1 MQKFILKA
9 DKRKILGRKVKQLRR
24 TGVVPAN
31 LFGKGI
37 DSQAI
42 QINAVEFNR
51 LYKEAGETS
60 LVWVKVEGE
69 EKERPTLVTAVHFNP
84 ITGDKLHVD
93 FHQVNL
99 KEKVTAN
106 VPVEIIGTSELITTN
121 LAVLSQSLNEIEV
134 EALPTDIPENITF
147 DISSLKVIGD
157 HLKVSDAKIPA
168 EVEVKTD
175 PEQIVVSLQEPMKE
189 EVIPVVEEVVEG
201 EPGAEAP
208 AEGEAPAAAKP
219 GEKPAE
225 GEAKPTESAAKP
237 EDKKE

>member
-1 MQKFILKA
+1 LKA
-9 DKRKILGRKVKQLRR
+9 EKRTVIGSKVKKLRR
-24 TGVVPAN
+24 EGIVPAN

-69 EKERPTLVTAVHFNP
+69 EKERPTLVTSVHFNP
-84 ITGDKLHVD
+84 VTGNKLHVD

-106 VPVEIIGTSELITTN
+106 VPVELIGESELVNTN
-121 LAVLSQSLNEIEV
+121 AAVLSQSLNEIEV
-134 EALPTDIPENITF
+134 EALPTDIPENISF
-147 DISSLKVIGD
+147 DISQLKEIGD
-157 HLKVSDAKIPA
+157 QLKVSDAKVGA
-168 EVEVKTD
+168 GVEIQTD

-189 EVIPVVEEVVEG
+189 EVIPVEEVAE
-201 EPGAEAP
+201 EITGAEAP
-208 AEGEAPAAAKP
+208 AEGEGTP

-225 GEAKPTESAAKP
+225 GEAKAETSEEAP
-237 EDKKE
+237 KKE

>member
-1 MQKFILKA
+1 MQKFTLKA
-9 DKRKILGRKVKQLRR
+9 DKRTITGSKVKQLRR
-24 TGVVPAN
+24 QGIVPAN

-51 LYKEAGETS
+51 LYKEAGETN

-69 EKERPTLVTAVHFNP
+69 EKERPTLVTSVHFNP
-84 ITGDKLHVD
+84 TTGDKLHVD

-106 VPVEIIGTSELITTN
+106 VPVEIIGESELVTTN
-121 LAVLSQSLNEIEV
+121 LAVLSQSLNEIEI

-147 DISSLKVIGD
+147 DISSLKAIGD
-157 HLKVSDAKIPA
+157 HLKVSDAKVGADI
-168 EVEVKTD
+168 EIKTD
-175 PEQIVVSLQEPMKE
+175 PEQIVVVLQEPMKE
-189 EVIPVVEEVVEG
+189 EVIPVEEVAEEVTGAEVPSEG
-201 EPGAEAP
+201 EAP
-208 AEGEAPAAAKP
+208 AGEKQAEGEAPA

-225 GEAKPTESAAKP
+225 AP
-237 EDKKE
+237 KKE

>member
-1 MQKFILKA
+1 MEKYILKA
-9 DKRKILGRKVKQLRR
+9 DKRTVLGSKVKKLRR

-42 QINAVEFNR
+42 QINTVEFNR

-69 EKERPTLVTAVHFNP
+69 EKERPTLITSVHFNP

-106 VPVEIIGTSELITTN
+106 VPVEIVGQSELVTSN

-157 HLKVSDAKIPA
+157 QLKVSDAKVGAGI
-168 EVEVKTD
+168 EIKTD

-189 EVIPVVEEVVEG
+189 EVIPVEEVPEEVT
-201 EPGAEAP
+201 GAEVP
-208 AEGEAPAAAKP
+208 AEGEAVP

-225 GEAKPTESAAKP
+225 GEVKP
-237 EDKKE
+237 EKSEEAPKAKE